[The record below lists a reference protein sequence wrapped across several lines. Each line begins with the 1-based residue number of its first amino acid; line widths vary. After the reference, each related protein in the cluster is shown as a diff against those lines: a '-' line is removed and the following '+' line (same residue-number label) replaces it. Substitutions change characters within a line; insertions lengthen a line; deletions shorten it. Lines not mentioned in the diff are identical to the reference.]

1 MLPHREGLQMAIVN
15 FFDDILSE
23 VTETR
28 KVKNGQKL
36 QSIINKYIEEKDAIS
51 VPYEVYDVESGNTS
65 YITPE
70 TKEFRTLCLLNG
82 NEQTDLEYKVKGND
96 IVSFIVIPEDSTQ
109 QWVNYLGGGLAI
121 AGGVLLSVFTSGVGA
136 TIGAGLIYTGIG
148 MVASQGI
155 QDIIDYS
162 SDSSSYSK
170 KQKNDTMKEA
180 ENTLGLSD
188 GSNQNI
194 LNHKYPILLG
204 KHLLNPYTAGSAFNT
219 TLTGENGA
227 NKGHYLTKLYEIA
240 DSPVKI
246 TDLKLGET
254 MLAYNRTF
262 EDTIRNSVMHGMLRG
277 YNDADTGDIL
287 KKWKNN
293 DVSVEILQAGT
304 LLKDNENR
312 YGTLYPQTV
321 EQKKPDANILNI
333 KDGDIKKVAERSY
346 MGTSIPNGFKTN
358 SVRFSRSCP
367 QKIEVEFS
375 FPNGLYAYRTRK
387 EDGKIF
393 YYNVPVSFAIQWR
406 FIKKNQKSSDADSPA
421 GWNNF
426 DYIDVY
432 DGQDIKPSYYTKNE
446 KLYEYNSLFGK
457 RDYLKTSN
465 EDSMSEFFLK
475 DKFINTEI
483 FNLNGRYTSKDN
495 ATFNKA
501 ATIKCLVGLRK
512 HNGVTVWSTNE
523 VLVKTTSPTSSFSK
537 NQILTSSSK
546 NVLVTQPRLDPNT
559 RIATSSGGKWVDNA
573 LKPNDFNEENGWTVL
588 SVTEIIEADDY
599 DAMIQVIN
607 NNTDDLSKHEISRD
621 DINVSA
627 RSYVAVKEFTP
638 NECAELIGYHNDS
651 DEHLDSVEVRVLR
664 LTPAYFQEYTWKDS
678 DSGDSH
684 TISDEWTAMSYCDL
698 MKWDYLRTFAFDKDK
713 FKESLDDGSISLH
726 EKGEDKQVMR
736 KLPLRPI
743 KDDDLN
749 RFCYVAIKLKQDIAE
764 TAGKSLNQFSCI
776 AQNLAPNYDTQSG
789 NWVPAVISPKTN
801 NYHKYLN
808 SSKDYKIEDISE
820 QEYLDALRQRK
831 TVTLFID
838 GTDVTT
844 NTVKS
849 NITRYYL
856 SEKGLEYSK
865 LNNPGKDYI
874 FNIDGTDYPVDLTNI
889 YTDDTNRT
897 IINGLYIT
905 TGKGDSYDGVFIKK
919 TDNATHSVYIYKK
932 DSSIKPSEYYQ
943 TADGNNFSEQLKK
956 EIFNYSTLSNSSV
969 DADILYTN
977 RPMVYGSKLQQNGFT
992 DAEPDKKYWVFAKKY
1007 TNENILNS
1015 KYPTYA
1021 IVVTP
1026 IKPDGTVLT
1035 KTELDTAAN
1044 RLLRG
1049 QSDTDKI
1056 LLASF
1061 KPVYAIRTGLSQ
1073 SGKVYYYTSSVG
1085 NAANGA
1091 DDYSLSEQADQYI
1104 QIQEKL
1110 QEIYNNQESEYYEKL
1125 SALSAKTPE
1134 NIQTEDI
1141 EKYATNIGLSYD
1153 FSSVDSGTIDFYKKK
1168 ILRILYRTT
1177 FIEALK
1183 QMGLVTLD
1191 ESKSAK
1197 FYLPEYIEKKY
1208 CSQNVASQ
1216 FLYALVGPALG
1227 IDAKTYD
1234 CVNMNSVKELYIFCE
1249 DVTDGTKKKNSNEL
1263 LHMKFSCNGVVS
1275 SEIKFE
1281 TLLKNI
1287 LLTGRSSLKRDEKNR
1302 YEVLLGKPTDYPVGV
1317 LNQQNII
1324 SKSNTRSLA
1333 NEISGY
1339 LAEFTDETDNYTR
1352 NSLYVMNDGEDYRK
1366 PTKEISSI
1374 FINYVTN
1381 REQLYSLLR
1390 YNLCTVLYQKES
1402 YSYTVGSIGYALSVG
1417 DVLLIQDDSLL
1428 VGKESGARITS
1439 LITSNDGNYLY
1450 GITVDSPIEFSGKPG
1465 FGCTIVQPEKY
1476 QASRCIT
1483 LEFCDKNGIL
1493 VDSDKNIKLTPE
1505 IGLTNTLYF
1514 KEPIYLGSGTDSET
1528 GKVIQIV
1535 PKIGNLVAFG
1545 NLKAIT
1551 EKGLVLSISPKDN
1564 GQFDIR
1570 LVPYRPELYN
1580 MGTKMPVFT
1589 ANMTIPSREEEEFV
1603 FSDKTSAYDQEQKV
1617 ADATA
1622 SLTEKIDAI
1631 SKDIDVTPPTSPVL
1645 TEAVSDDNGN
1655 ITLVWNGS
1663 TDNKSGVSEYC
1674 IYHKTVGRF
1683 VRIQTIPHDNN
1694 SQAQYT
1700 FTHNTSEKF
1709 TTHYYYVTAKDKM
1722 NNESEPSETLSIEN
1736 PVKTKPYEP
1745 KALKA
1750 MAMRDYI
1757 RLEWT
1762 CEQSTNA
1769 SLNPRLFKVEIKR
1782 NDTEEWES
1790 VGEYSSR
1797 ETLYYFDR
1805 SKDGYSEADKISKYQ
1820 FRVKS
1825 VSVYELESEYC
1836 TSESVNVDN
1845 YLGWKIGD
1853 IEISSYATEGTLF
1866 IKASVK
1872 GSSYGD
1878 KFLNVKYGDE
1888 IVAENSLAGRM
1899 FYVKLNGYQ
1908 EVSDITSKDIY
1919 VECYSVAD
1927 NVSKTLA
1934 GSNIDTSLY
1943 KTYKITKP
1951 SVTAYADKQGIHIS
1965 WSDNTGDYYLK
1976 PAYKLTIDGKEV
1988 LSAADTLDYS
1998 WLFAENTYPTK
2009 AEVLAHKI
2017 ILSVSTA
2024 ADSVEISDIAIDI
2037 SVFKGW
2043 IPDVPDIKLSVS
2055 GRTVPISWN
2064 IQSDNVYDF
2073 LGCELQVAKGYK
2085 VTAGKYSVITDESE
2099 LEWFAPAL
2107 GLNPYESLN
2116 NYKKGDKDGYL
2127 SVKGSSVAFSVP
2139 LFGQDNDGAMN
2150 TMYVYRARAFTK
2162 GGKSEWSD
2170 AYFIEVK
2177 PVSAYDVVK
2186 AWNINDS
2193 GEKVK
2198 IDGALGANQ
2207 IFVNELSAICANLG
2221 YITDGALQGDQ
2232 YNYWAVNDTV
2242 LKDGSIL
2249 NKGAF
2254 RVGGVNKY
2262 IKVIPKVENGAV
2274 IDYDVEL
2281 HVGDFS
2287 MSATGTLIEG
2297 GYFTVKDSKSNV
2309 LFQLTPEKAMIQV
2322 NEGTYNSNELID
2334 IYASNAT
2341 TSPTELRT
2349 AENYHWFDS
2358 KLYFAEVTENSSS
2371 SYTISVYEV
2380 SGKTTALKRT
2390 LNAVTKDYWF
2400 QDGYIYYNSTTTIL
2414 FKKKNCIKKTK
2425 ISNGSN
2431 TNYTDLGNKPDF
2443 TEIAYFGDYIMYLDD
2458 SDSDNKLLYLYN
2470 LTTNTKSE
2478 SFNASNKTIS
2488 IAAATDDSNYIYVM
2502 LTASFVTIFLRFSK
2516 SNMTWE
2522 VTGSTFIPRGDVSEF
2537 SKNLQIKDGGITVF
2551 CRFGFFPTNTSTANQ
2566 EGIVMLENPMF
2577 EFANNLDNLSAISNI
2592 TIYGNDV
2599 SSSEADKSVYIPIY
2613 SNDNKIYV
2621 QNLED
2626 YCIYSVDKFLSESEV
2641 ECYGA
2646 VWKGSVSYKK
2656 VQSLSEKNGEIG
2668 NTITACCCFS
2678 FKDEQEDNNSFLF
2691 CGLKVFQNTETSGY
2705 NEVCVV
2711 GSYESEQYN
2720 KKTKA
2725 VYETGIGFTGIYFNS
2740 LNNTYR
2746 YVTDTGAYL
2755 EFDENGKLITA
2766 KGETGATGPQGKPG
2780 QSAGFGDIT
2789 ASVDDNTGI
2798 PKVTVTT
2805 KGFDSKKYIDFAF
2818 KNLKGKQ
2825 GEPGVSVVKV
2835 EQIETSTENGGT
2847 NKIRI
2852 TLSNGST
2859 SDFVIKNGNSSTI
2872 DADHFEGTLPV
2883 SKGGTGATTAQG
2895 GFNALADGL
2904 VVDEGI
2910 IYDDETFL
2918 RQNRAG
2924 STWKKYKFSKLWDYI
2939 KGKISSVLGLT
2950 ASSYGGTAS
2959 AAAAKKEYT
2968 LDLSSLSTSNF
2979 YPVIFKEFTHFS
2991 DVAVNSQSFYRSAPY
3006 NQNRIHFLASFY
3018 GWSDTPKS
3026 LNILEYG
3033 CFDTNEI
3040 TIGCIGCG
3048 LHNGDFAIWLRGGR
3062 RYYFYCLDATP
3073 TLMTSDYTNGDQK
3086 FTVGTNYYGGNN
3098 VNVAIVFT
3106 PQSTISI
3113 GAYISS
3119 NMRVNGAVR
3128 GSTVEA
3134 DSRLSIPQSAPS
3146 SPQNGDIWIE

>member
-1 MLPHREGLQMAIVN
+1 MSATINVFNSAFNNDYKTIIVEDNKTISSSIKLDFENCLISVNGNKCDENYILKENDIVTIRQFPSNDGYNVASWIIDPGTSLIQGIFKGDWGGANYVKKALKETFESESDTITTKDVGSTESIPTISGAKNQSGAGKVIPLVIGESMYTPIYAAQAYTDIDPNDGTDGENQYLHALFCLGYNNIDLRKVSLGIYPLSVDRQNGTSKKSLDCSRNEEKNIVHYDIGKYQQKLELRQNGEEVDLFPQKVVQENFNTELIHPEGANALVVQPFSAKYPQKIQIEIQFQNLVKY
-15 FFDDILSE
+15 DDNGDMTENSVEIGCAYSLDGGATYKPFNAFYAKKSDIKITDKGNNDFGNNKGQYK
-23 VTETR
+23 VTEFKGTKNKAMRFVAEKTFTYDEVFNTATITR
-28 KVKNGQKL
+28 LKNNAIEFKIFRVSEDKSESNSKL
-36 QSIINKYIEEKDAIS
+36 QYKVYFSSIRTWCYDYNATDKSAYDNTGTKRLVPQIPIIKKYKDITARLGFKIKAGD
-51 VPYEVYDVESGNTS
+51 ELSGQIDELNVVLCSRARYCT
-65 YITPE
+65 I
-70 TKEFRTLCLLNG
+70 TKENGEKIYTWSAVDDTVPTNNPAALALMVLQHTMRGEYAYKDSQIDMDSFGRFYEWCNSVDNELINSDCHRYIANGVLSKELKTSELVNQILACGHGKLVLNG
-82 NEQTDLEYKVKGND
+82 NKYGVWFDRPQ
-96 IVSFIVIPEDSTQ
+96 STP
-109 QWVNYLGGGLAI
+109 V
-121 AGGVLLSVFTSGVGA
+121 
-136 TIGAGLIYTGIG
+136 
-148 MVASQGI
+148 M
-155 QDIIDYS
+155 
-162 SDSSSYSK
+162 
-170 KQKNDTMKEA
+170 
-180 ENTLGLSD
+180 
-188 GSNQNI
+188 I
-194 LNHKYPILLG
+194 LNSQNVLEASNSKSFSEDIDGYSAKFIDC
-204 KHLLNPYTAGSAFNT
+204 LNDYQ
-219 TLTGENGA
+219 
-227 NKGHYLTKLYEIA
+227 
-240 DSPVKI
+240 
-246 TDLKLGET
+246 
-254 MLAYNRTF
+254 
-262 EDTIRNSVMHGMLRG
+262 EDTIVCVPKDTTKNDSEYRLENIEIPWITDAARVYRHCMYNIACRRLR
-277 YNDADTGDIL
+277 A
-287 KKWKNN
+287 
-293 DVSVEILQAGT
+293 
-304 LLKDNENR
+304 ENW
-312 YGTLYPQTV
+312 
-321 EQKKPDANILNI
+321 
-333 KDGDIKKVAERSY
+333 
-346 MGTSIPNGFKTN
+346 
-358 SVRFSRSCP
+358 
-367 QKIEVEFS
+367 
-375 FPNGLYAYRTRK
+375 TRK
-387 EDGKIF
+387 
-393 YYNVPVSFAIQWR
+393 
-406 FIKKNQKSSDADSPA
+406 
-421 GWNNF
+421 
-426 DYIDVY
+426 
-432 DGQDIKPSYYTKNE
+432 
-446 KLYEYNSLFGK
+446 L
-457 RDYLKTSN
+457 
-465 EDSMSEFFLK
+465 
-475 DKFINTEI
+475 
-483 FNLNGRYTSKDN
+483 
-495 ATFNKA
+495 
-501 ATIKCLVGLRK
+501 
-512 HNGVTVWSTNE
+512 GV
-523 VLVKTTSPTSSFSK
+523 
-537 NQILTSSSK
+537 
-546 NVLVTQPRLDPNT
+546 
-559 RIATSSGGKWVDNA
+559 
-573 LKPNDFNEENGWTVL
+573 
-588 SVTEIIEADDY
+588 
-599 DAMIQVIN
+599 
-607 NNTDDLSKHEISRD
+607 
-621 DINVSA
+621 
-627 RSYVAVKEFTP
+627 
-638 NECAELIGYHNDS
+638 
-651 DEHLDSVEVRVLR
+651 
-664 LTPAYFQEYTWKDS
+664 
-678 DSGDSH
+678 
-684 TISDEWTAMSYCDL
+684 
-698 MKWDYLRTFAFDKDK
+698 
-713 FKESLDDGSISLH
+713 
-726 EKGEDKQVMR
+726 
-736 KLPLRPI
+736 
-743 KDDDLN
+743 
-749 RFCYVAIKLKQDIAE
+749 
-764 TAGKSLNQFSCI
+764 
-776 AQNLAPNYDTQSG
+776 
-789 NWVPAVISPKTN
+789 
-801 NYHKYLN
+801 
-808 SSKDYKIEDISE
+808 
-820 QEYLDALRQRK
+820 
-831 TVTLFID
+831 
-838 GTDVTT
+838 
-844 NTVKS
+844 
-849 NITRYYL
+849 
-856 SEKGLEYSK
+856 
-865 LNNPGKDYI
+865 
-874 FNIDGTDYPVDLTNI
+874 
-889 YTDDTNRT
+889 
-897 IINGLYIT
+897 
-905 TGKGDSYDGVFIKK
+905 
-919 TDNATHSVYIYKK
+919 
-932 DSSIKPSEYYQ
+932 
-943 TADGNNFSEQLKK
+943 DGNL
-956 EIFNYSTLSNSSV
+956 
-969 DADILYTN
+969 
-977 RPMVYGSKLQQNGFT
+977 
-992 DAEPDKKYWVFAKKY
+992 
-1007 TNENILNS
+1007 
-1015 KYPTYA
+1015 
-1021 IVVTP
+1021 
-1026 IKPDGTVLT
+1026 
-1035 KTELDTAAN
+1035 
-1044 RLLRG
+1044 
-1049 QSDTDKI
+1049 
-1056 LLASF
+1056 
-1061 KPVYAIRTGLSQ
+1061 
-1073 SGKVYYYTSSVG
+1073 
-1085 NAANGA
+1085 
-1091 DDYSLSEQADQYI
+1091 
-1104 QIQEKL
+1104 
-1110 QEIYNNQESEYYEKL
+1110 
-1125 SALSAKTPE
+1125 
-1134 NIQTEDI
+1134 I
-1141 EKYATNIGLSYD
+1141 E
-1153 FSSVDSGTIDFYKKK
+1153 
-1168 ILRILYRTT
+1168 
-1177 FIEALK
+1177 
-1183 QMGLVTLD
+1183 
-1191 ESKSAK
+1191 
-1197 FYLPEYIEKKY
+1197 
-1208 CSQNVASQ
+1208 
-1216 FLYALVGPALG
+1216 
-1227 IDAKTYD
+1227 
-1234 CVNMNSVKELYIFCE
+1234 
-1249 DVTDGTKKKNSNEL
+1249 
-1263 LHMKFSCNGVVS
+1263 
-1275 SEIKFE
+1275 
-1281 TLLKNI
+1281 
-1287 LLTGRSSLKRDEKNR
+1287 
-1302 YEVLLGKPTDYPVGV
+1302 
-1317 LNQQNII
+1317 
-1324 SKSNTRSLA
+1324 
-1333 NEISGY
+1333 
-1339 LAEFTDETDNYTR
+1339 
-1352 NSLYVMNDGEDYRK
+1352 
-1366 PTKEISSI
+1366 
-1374 FINYVTN
+1374 
-1381 REQLYSLLR
+1381 
-1390 YNLCTVLYQKES
+1390 
-1402 YSYTVGSIGYALSVG
+1402 
-1417 DVLLIQDDSLL
+1417 
-1428 VGKESGARITS
+1428 
-1439 LITSNDGNYLY
+1439 
-1450 GITVDSPIEFSGKPG
+1450 
-1465 FGCTIVQPEKY
+1465 
-1476 QASRCIT
+1476 
-1483 LEFCDKNGIL
+1483 
-1493 VDSDKNIKLTPE
+1493 
-1505 IGLTNTLYF
+1505 
-1514 KEPIYLGSGTDSET
+1514 
-1528 GKVIQIV
+1528 
-1535 PKIGNLVAFG
+1535 IGNLVVVQDDTIAVGIGEGAEIKSVSVSGSYIKSITVDYPFAVSDITKTYGVKIQHSDRIYGVKVVTYEVAKFSKIGEYSVLTFNGNGISLNEIIVPTIGDIVAFG
-1545 NLKAIT
+1545 IFNRIT
-1551 EKGLVLSISPKDN
+1551 TDALCFGKKDN
-1564 GQFDIR
+1564 GDGTFTLT
-1570 LVPYRPELYN
+1570 LVPYQKGIYDAESGKIPKFISNVTSPKENGSKLSEEL
-1580 MGTKMPVFT
+1580 
-1589 ANMTIPSREEEEFV
+1589 PSPTYKDVKEI
-1603 FSDKTSAYDQEQKV
+1603 AGN
-1617 ADATA
+1617 
-1622 SLTEKIDAI
+1622 LI
-1631 SKDIDVTPPTSPVL
+1631 SNIGLDTTPPTAPVL
-1645 TEAVSDDNGN
+1645 TNVSADNDGN

-1663 TDNKSGVSEYC
+1663 TDNNSGVSEYC

-1934 GSNIDTSLY
+1934 GSSIDTSLY

-1965 WSDNTGDYYLK
+1965 WSDNTSDYYLK

-1988 LSAADTLDYS
+1988 LSAADTLDYN

-2024 ADSVEISDIAIDI
+2024 ADSVEISDIATDI

-2055 GRTVPISWN
+2055 GRTVPVSWN

-2107 GLNPYESLN
+2107 GLNPYDSLE

-2170 AYFIEVK
+2170 AYFVEVK

-2186 AWNINDS
+2186 AWDINDS

-2198 IDGALGANQ
+2198 IDGALGAKQ
-2207 IFVNELSAICANLG
+2207 IFVEELAAISANLG
-2221 YITDGALQGDQ
+2221 YITDGALQGNQ

-2242 LKDGSIL
+2242 LSDGSVL
-2249 NKGAF
+2249 YKGAF
-2254 RVGGVNKY
+2254 RVGGVDKY
-2262 IKVIPKVENGAV
+2262 IKVIPQVKNGV
-2274 IDYDVEL
+2274 VTDYDVEL

-2431 TNYTDLGNKPDF
+2431 TNYTDFGNKPDF

-2522 VTGSTFIPRGDVSEF
+2522 VTGSTFIPRGDASEF

-2872 DADHFEGTLPV
+2872 DADHFEGTLPIN
-2883 SKGGTGATTAQG
+2883 KGGTGGTTGQAAFDNIAAG
-2895 GFNALADGL
+2895 VRTSTSPEDA
-2904 VVDEGI
+2904 
-2910 IYDDETFL
+2910 ETML
-2918 RQNRAG
+2918 LH
-2924 STWKKYKFSKLWDYI
+2924 STSWYKTTVASFWEYI
-2939 KGKISSVLGLT
+2939 KEKISSVLGLT
-2950 ASSYGGTAS
+2950 ASSYGGTAAYTS
-2959 AAAAKKEYT
+2959 ALYKRGQIKNTDTFQTIMNNEGT
-2968 LDLSSLSTSNF
+2968 WNIEDLDRGWTGMLVTF
-2979 YPVIFKEFTHFS
+2979 HQPG
-2991 DVAVNSQSFYRSAPY
+2991 SQSGLMFRIKGGSHDIRNVEVNYSIDS
-3006 NQNRIHFLASFY
+3006 NRFAGSWQPL
-3018 GWSDTPKS
+3018 
-3026 LNILEYG
+3026 
-3033 CFDTNEI
+3033 
-3040 TIGCIGCG
+3040 IGRI
-3048 LHNGDFAIWLRGGR
+3048 
-3062 RYYFYCLDATP
+3062 P
-3073 TLMTSDYTNGDQK
+3073 T
-3086 FTVGTNYYGGNN
+3086 
-3098 VNVAIVFT
+3098 
-3106 PQSTISI
+3106 
-3113 GAYISS
+3113 
-3119 NMRVNGAVR
+3119 
-3128 GSTVEA
+3128 
-3134 DSRLSIPQSAPS
+3134 SAPS
-3146 SPQNGDIWIE
+3146 SPTNGDIWIE

>member
-1 MLPHREGLQMAIVN
+1 MSATINVFNSAFNNDYKTIIVEDNKTISSSIKLDFKNCLISVNGNKCDENYILKENDIVTIRQFPSNDTAVTVVNWVLDPLGSLIVGATTGHWEGTALGLKNVAIEAIADLFKQDNKTTGTTEKIPTISGAKNQSGAGKVIPLVIGESMYTPIYAAQAYTDIDPNDGTDGENQYLHALFCLGYNNIDLRKVSLGIYPLSVDRQNGTSSESLDCSNSEEKNTVHYNLGLYQQKLELRQHGEEVN
-15 FFDDILSE
+15 LFPQKVVQENFNTELIHPEGANALVVQPFSAKYPQKIQIEIQFQNLVKYDDNGDMTENSVEIGCAYSLDGGATYKPFNAFYAKKSDIKITDKGNNDFGNNKGQYK
-23 VTETR
+23 VTEFKGTKNKAMRFVAEKTFTYDEVFNTATITR
-28 KVKNGQKL
+28 LKNNAIEFKIFRVSEDKSESNSKL
-36 QSIINKYIEEKDAIS
+36 QYKVYFSSIRTWCYDYNATDNSAYDNTGTKSLVPQIPIIKKYKDITARLGFKIKAGD
-51 VPYEVYDVESGNTS
+51 ELSGQIDELNVVLCSRARYCT
-65 YITPE
+65 I
-70 TKEFRTLCLLNG
+70 TKENGEKIYTWSAVDDTVPTNNPAALALMVLQHTMRGEYAYKDSQIDMDSFGRFYEWCNSVDTELINSDCHRYIANGVLSKELKTSELVNQILACGHGKLVLNG
-82 NEQTDLEYKVKGND
+82 NKYGVWFDRPQ
-96 IVSFIVIPEDSTQ
+96 STP
-109 QWVNYLGGGLAI
+109 V
-121 AGGVLLSVFTSGVGA
+121 
-136 TIGAGLIYTGIG
+136 
-148 MVASQGI
+148 M
-155 QDIIDYS
+155 
-162 SDSSSYSK
+162 
-170 KQKNDTMKEA
+170 
-180 ENTLGLSD
+180 
-188 GSNQNI
+188 I
-194 LNHKYPILLG
+194 LNSQNVLEASNSKSFSEDIDGYSAKFIDC
-204 KHLLNPYTAGSAFNT
+204 LNDYQ
-219 TLTGENGA
+219 
-227 NKGHYLTKLYEIA
+227 
-240 DSPVKI
+240 
-246 TDLKLGET
+246 
-254 MLAYNRTF
+254 
-262 EDTIRNSVMHGMLRG
+262 EDTIVCVPKNTTKNDSEYRLENIEIPWITDAARVYRHCMYNIACRRLR
-277 YNDADTGDIL
+277 
-287 KKWKNN
+287 
-293 DVSVEILQAGT
+293 
-304 LLKDNENR
+304 
-312 YGTLYPQTV
+312 
-321 EQKKPDANILNI
+321 
-333 KDGDIKKVAERSY
+333 AE
-346 MGTSIPNGFKTN
+346 TW
-358 SVRFSRSCP
+358 
-367 QKIEVEFS
+367 
-375 FPNGLYAYRTRK
+375 TRK
-387 EDGKIF
+387 
-393 YYNVPVSFAIQWR
+393 
-406 FIKKNQKSSDADSPA
+406 
-421 GWNNF
+421 
-426 DYIDVY
+426 
-432 DGQDIKPSYYTKNE
+432 
-446 KLYEYNSLFGK
+446 L
-457 RDYLKTSN
+457 
-465 EDSMSEFFLK
+465 
-475 DKFINTEI
+475 
-483 FNLNGRYTSKDN
+483 
-495 ATFNKA
+495 
-501 ATIKCLVGLRK
+501 
-512 HNGVTVWSTNE
+512 GV
-523 VLVKTTSPTSSFSK
+523 
-537 NQILTSSSK
+537 
-546 NVLVTQPRLDPNT
+546 
-559 RIATSSGGKWVDNA
+559 
-573 LKPNDFNEENGWTVL
+573 
-588 SVTEIIEADDY
+588 
-599 DAMIQVIN
+599 
-607 NNTDDLSKHEISRD
+607 
-621 DINVSA
+621 
-627 RSYVAVKEFTP
+627 
-638 NECAELIGYHNDS
+638 
-651 DEHLDSVEVRVLR
+651 
-664 LTPAYFQEYTWKDS
+664 
-678 DSGDSH
+678 
-684 TISDEWTAMSYCDL
+684 
-698 MKWDYLRTFAFDKDK
+698 
-713 FKESLDDGSISLH
+713 
-726 EKGEDKQVMR
+726 
-736 KLPLRPI
+736 
-743 KDDDLN
+743 
-749 RFCYVAIKLKQDIAE
+749 
-764 TAGKSLNQFSCI
+764 
-776 AQNLAPNYDTQSG
+776 
-789 NWVPAVISPKTN
+789 
-801 NYHKYLN
+801 
-808 SSKDYKIEDISE
+808 
-820 QEYLDALRQRK
+820 
-831 TVTLFID
+831 
-838 GTDVTT
+838 
-844 NTVKS
+844 
-849 NITRYYL
+849 
-856 SEKGLEYSK
+856 
-865 LNNPGKDYI
+865 
-874 FNIDGTDYPVDLTNI
+874 
-889 YTDDTNRT
+889 
-897 IINGLYIT
+897 
-905 TGKGDSYDGVFIKK
+905 
-919 TDNATHSVYIYKK
+919 
-932 DSSIKPSEYYQ
+932 
-943 TADGNNFSEQLKK
+943 DGNL
-956 EIFNYSTLSNSSV
+956 
-969 DADILYTN
+969 
-977 RPMVYGSKLQQNGFT
+977 
-992 DAEPDKKYWVFAKKY
+992 
-1007 TNENILNS
+1007 
-1015 KYPTYA
+1015 
-1021 IVVTP
+1021 
-1026 IKPDGTVLT
+1026 
-1035 KTELDTAAN
+1035 
-1044 RLLRG
+1044 
-1049 QSDTDKI
+1049 
-1056 LLASF
+1056 
-1061 KPVYAIRTGLSQ
+1061 
-1073 SGKVYYYTSSVG
+1073 
-1085 NAANGA
+1085 
-1091 DDYSLSEQADQYI
+1091 
-1104 QIQEKL
+1104 
-1110 QEIYNNQESEYYEKL
+1110 
-1125 SALSAKTPE
+1125 
-1134 NIQTEDI
+1134 I
-1141 EKYATNIGLSYD
+1141 E
-1153 FSSVDSGTIDFYKKK
+1153 
-1168 ILRILYRTT
+1168 
-1177 FIEALK
+1177 
-1183 QMGLVTLD
+1183 
-1191 ESKSAK
+1191 
-1197 FYLPEYIEKKY
+1197 
-1208 CSQNVASQ
+1208 
-1216 FLYALVGPALG
+1216 
-1227 IDAKTYD
+1227 
-1234 CVNMNSVKELYIFCE
+1234 
-1249 DVTDGTKKKNSNEL
+1249 
-1263 LHMKFSCNGVVS
+1263 
-1275 SEIKFE
+1275 
-1281 TLLKNI
+1281 
-1287 LLTGRSSLKRDEKNR
+1287 
-1302 YEVLLGKPTDYPVGV
+1302 
-1317 LNQQNII
+1317 
-1324 SKSNTRSLA
+1324 
-1333 NEISGY
+1333 
-1339 LAEFTDETDNYTR
+1339 
-1352 NSLYVMNDGEDYRK
+1352 
-1366 PTKEISSI
+1366 
-1374 FINYVTN
+1374 
-1381 REQLYSLLR
+1381 
-1390 YNLCTVLYQKES
+1390 
-1402 YSYTVGSIGYALSVG
+1402 
-1417 DVLLIQDDSLL
+1417 
-1428 VGKESGARITS
+1428 
-1439 LITSNDGNYLY
+1439 
-1450 GITVDSPIEFSGKPG
+1450 
-1465 FGCTIVQPEKY
+1465 
-1476 QASRCIT
+1476 
-1483 LEFCDKNGIL
+1483 
-1493 VDSDKNIKLTPE
+1493 
-1505 IGLTNTLYF
+1505 
-1514 KEPIYLGSGTDSET
+1514 
-1528 GKVIQIV
+1528 
-1535 PKIGNLVAFG
+1535 IGNLVVVQDDTIAVGIGEGAEIKSVSVSGSYIKSITVDYPFAVSDITKTYGVKIQHSDRIYGVKVVTYEVAKFSKIGEYSVLTFNGNGISLNEIIVPTIGDIVAFG
-1545 NLKAIT
+1545 IFNRIT
-1551 EKGLVLSISPKDN
+1551 TDALCFGKKDN
-1564 GQFDIR
+1564 GDGTFTLT
-1570 LVPYRPELYN
+1570 LVPYQKGIYDAES
-1580 MGTKMPVFT
+1580 G
-1589 ANMTIPSREEEEFV
+1589 TIPKFISNVTSPKENGSKLSEELPSPTYKDVKEI
-1603 FSDKTSAYDQEQKV
+1603 AGN
-1617 ADATA
+1617 
-1622 SLTEKIDAI
+1622 LI
-1631 SKDIDVTPPTSPVL
+1631 SNIGLDTTPPTAPVL
-1645 TEAVSDDNGN
+1645 TNVSADNDGN

-1663 TDNKSGVSEYC
+1663 TDNNSGVSEYC

-2055 GRTVPISWN
+2055 GRTVPVSWN

-2107 GLNPYESLN
+2107 GLNPYDSLE

-2170 AYFIEVK
+2170 AYFVEVK

-2186 AWNINDS
+2186 AWDINDS

-2207 IFVNELSAICANLG
+2207 IFVNELSAVCANLG

-2242 LKDGSIL
+2242 LKDGSTL
-2249 NKGAF
+2249 HKGAF

-2400 QDGYIYYNSTTTIL
+2400 KDGYIYYNSTTTIL

-2766 KGETGATGPQGKPG
+2766 KGETGATGPQGKQG

-2798 PKVTVTT
+2798 PEVTVTT

-2835 EQIETSTENGGT
+2835 EQIETSTEDGGT

-2852 TLSNGST
+2852 TLSNGSA

-2872 DADHFEGTLPV
+2872 DTNSA
-2883 SKGGTGATTAQG
+2883 
-2895 GFNALADGL
+2895 
-2904 VVDEGI
+2904 
-2910 IYDDETFL
+2910 Y
-2918 RQNRAG
+2918 
-2924 STWKKYKFSKLWDYI
+2924 TWKKRQTFS
-2939 KGKISSVLGLT
+2939 GGLT
-2950 ASSYGGTAS
+2950 IPT
-2959 AAAAKKEYT
+2959 
-2968 LDLSSLSTSNF
+2968 
-2979 YPVIFKEFTHFS
+2979 
-2991 DVAVNSQSFYRSAPY
+2991 SAPA
-3006 NQNRIHFLASFY
+3006 N
-3018 GWSDTPKS
+3018 
-3026 LNILEYG
+3026 
-3033 CFDTNEI
+3033 
-3040 TIGCIGCG
+3040 
-3048 LHNGDFAIWLRGGR
+3048 
-3062 RYYFYCLDATP
+3062 
-3073 TLMTSDYTNGDQK
+3073 
-3086 FTVGTNYYGGNN
+3086 
-3098 VNVAIVFT
+3098 
-3106 PQSTISI
+3106 
-3113 GAYISS
+3113 
-3119 NMRVNGAVR
+3119 
-3128 GSTVEA
+3128 
-3134 DSRLSIPQSAPS
+3134 
-3146 SPQNGDIWIE
+3146 PQNGDIWIS

>member
-1 MLPHREGLQMAIVN
+1 MSATINVFNSAFNNDYKTIIVEDNKTISSSIKLDFENCLISVNGNKCDENYILKENDIVTIRQFPSNDGYNVASWIIDPGTSLIQGIFKGDWGGANYVKKALKETFESESDTITTKDVGSTESIPTISGAKNQSGAGKVIPLVIGESMYTPIYAAQAYTDIDPNDGTDGENQYLHALFCLGYNNIDLRKVSLGIYPLSVDRQNGTSSESLDCSNSEEKNTVHYNLGLYQQKLELRQHGEEVNLFPQKVVQENFNTELIHPEGANALVVQPFSAKYPQKIQIEIQFQNLVKY
-15 FFDDILSE
+15 DDNGDMTENSVEIGCAYSLDGGATYKPFNAFYAKKSDIKITDKGNNDFGNNKGQYK
-23 VTETR
+23 VTEFKGTKNKAMRFVAEKTFTYDEVFNTATITR
-28 KVKNGQKL
+28 LKNNAIEFKIFRVSEDKSESNSKL
-36 QSIINKYIEEKDAIS
+36 QYKVYFSSIRTWCYDYNATDKSAYDNTGTKTLVPQIPIIKKYKDITARLGFKIKAGD
-51 VPYEVYDVESGNTS
+51 ELSGQIDELNVVLCSRARYCT
-65 YITPE
+65 I
-70 TKEFRTLCLLNG
+70 TKENGEKIYTWSAVDDTVPTNNPAALALMVLQHTMRGEYAYKDSQIDMDSFGRFYEWCNSVDTELINSDCHRYIANGVLSKELKTSELVNQILACGHGKLVLNG
-82 NEQTDLEYKVKGND
+82 NKY
-96 IVSFIVIPEDSTQ
+96 
-109 QWVNYLGGGLAI
+109 
-121 AGGVLLSVFTSGVGA
+121 GVLFDRPQSTPV
-136 TIGAGLIYTGIG
+136 
-148 MVASQGI
+148 M
-155 QDIIDYS
+155 
-162 SDSSSYSK
+162 
-170 KQKNDTMKEA
+170 
-180 ENTLGLSD
+180 
-188 GSNQNI
+188 I
-194 LNHKYPILLG
+194 LNSQNVLEASNSKSFSEDIDGYSAKFIDC
-204 KHLLNPYTAGSAFNT
+204 LNDYQ
-219 TLTGENGA
+219 
-227 NKGHYLTKLYEIA
+227 
-240 DSPVKI
+240 
-246 TDLKLGET
+246 
-254 MLAYNRTF
+254 
-262 EDTIRNSVMHGMLRG
+262 EDTIVCVPKYTTKNYSEYRLENIEIPWITDAARVYRHCMYNIACRRLR
-277 YNDADTGDIL
+277 
-287 KKWKNN
+287 
-293 DVSVEILQAGT
+293 
-304 LLKDNENR
+304 
-312 YGTLYPQTV
+312 
-321 EQKKPDANILNI
+321 
-333 KDGDIKKVAERSY
+333 AE
-346 MGTSIPNGFKTN
+346 TW
-358 SVRFSRSCP
+358 
-367 QKIEVEFS
+367 
-375 FPNGLYAYRTRK
+375 TRK
-387 EDGKIF
+387 
-393 YYNVPVSFAIQWR
+393 
-406 FIKKNQKSSDADSPA
+406 
-421 GWNNF
+421 
-426 DYIDVY
+426 
-432 DGQDIKPSYYTKNE
+432 
-446 KLYEYNSLFGK
+446 L
-457 RDYLKTSN
+457 
-465 EDSMSEFFLK
+465 
-475 DKFINTEI
+475 
-483 FNLNGRYTSKDN
+483 
-495 ATFNKA
+495 
-501 ATIKCLVGLRK
+501 
-512 HNGVTVWSTNE
+512 GV
-523 VLVKTTSPTSSFSK
+523 
-537 NQILTSSSK
+537 
-546 NVLVTQPRLDPNT
+546 
-559 RIATSSGGKWVDNA
+559 
-573 LKPNDFNEENGWTVL
+573 
-588 SVTEIIEADDY
+588 
-599 DAMIQVIN
+599 
-607 NNTDDLSKHEISRD
+607 
-621 DINVSA
+621 
-627 RSYVAVKEFTP
+627 
-638 NECAELIGYHNDS
+638 
-651 DEHLDSVEVRVLR
+651 
-664 LTPAYFQEYTWKDS
+664 
-678 DSGDSH
+678 
-684 TISDEWTAMSYCDL
+684 
-698 MKWDYLRTFAFDKDK
+698 
-713 FKESLDDGSISLH
+713 
-726 EKGEDKQVMR
+726 
-736 KLPLRPI
+736 
-743 KDDDLN
+743 
-749 RFCYVAIKLKQDIAE
+749 
-764 TAGKSLNQFSCI
+764 
-776 AQNLAPNYDTQSG
+776 
-789 NWVPAVISPKTN
+789 
-801 NYHKYLN
+801 
-808 SSKDYKIEDISE
+808 
-820 QEYLDALRQRK
+820 
-831 TVTLFID
+831 
-838 GTDVTT
+838 
-844 NTVKS
+844 
-849 NITRYYL
+849 
-856 SEKGLEYSK
+856 
-865 LNNPGKDYI
+865 
-874 FNIDGTDYPVDLTNI
+874 
-889 YTDDTNRT
+889 
-897 IINGLYIT
+897 
-905 TGKGDSYDGVFIKK
+905 
-919 TDNATHSVYIYKK
+919 
-932 DSSIKPSEYYQ
+932 
-943 TADGNNFSEQLKK
+943 DGNL
-956 EIFNYSTLSNSSV
+956 
-969 DADILYTN
+969 
-977 RPMVYGSKLQQNGFT
+977 
-992 DAEPDKKYWVFAKKY
+992 
-1007 TNENILNS
+1007 
-1015 KYPTYA
+1015 
-1021 IVVTP
+1021 
-1026 IKPDGTVLT
+1026 
-1035 KTELDTAAN
+1035 
-1044 RLLRG
+1044 
-1049 QSDTDKI
+1049 
-1056 LLASF
+1056 
-1061 KPVYAIRTGLSQ
+1061 
-1073 SGKVYYYTSSVG
+1073 
-1085 NAANGA
+1085 
-1091 DDYSLSEQADQYI
+1091 
-1104 QIQEKL
+1104 
-1110 QEIYNNQESEYYEKL
+1110 
-1125 SALSAKTPE
+1125 
-1134 NIQTEDI
+1134 I
-1141 EKYATNIGLSYD
+1141 E
-1153 FSSVDSGTIDFYKKK
+1153 
-1168 ILRILYRTT
+1168 
-1177 FIEALK
+1177 
-1183 QMGLVTLD
+1183 
-1191 ESKSAK
+1191 
-1197 FYLPEYIEKKY
+1197 
-1208 CSQNVASQ
+1208 
-1216 FLYALVGPALG
+1216 
-1227 IDAKTYD
+1227 
-1234 CVNMNSVKELYIFCE
+1234 
-1249 DVTDGTKKKNSNEL
+1249 
-1263 LHMKFSCNGVVS
+1263 
-1275 SEIKFE
+1275 
-1281 TLLKNI
+1281 
-1287 LLTGRSSLKRDEKNR
+1287 
-1302 YEVLLGKPTDYPVGV
+1302 
-1317 LNQQNII
+1317 
-1324 SKSNTRSLA
+1324 
-1333 NEISGY
+1333 
-1339 LAEFTDETDNYTR
+1339 
-1352 NSLYVMNDGEDYRK
+1352 
-1366 PTKEISSI
+1366 
-1374 FINYVTN
+1374 
-1381 REQLYSLLR
+1381 
-1390 YNLCTVLYQKES
+1390 
-1402 YSYTVGSIGYALSVG
+1402 
-1417 DVLLIQDDSLL
+1417 
-1428 VGKESGARITS
+1428 
-1439 LITSNDGNYLY
+1439 
-1450 GITVDSPIEFSGKPG
+1450 
-1465 FGCTIVQPEKY
+1465 
-1476 QASRCIT
+1476 
-1483 LEFCDKNGIL
+1483 
-1493 VDSDKNIKLTPE
+1493 
-1505 IGLTNTLYF
+1505 
-1514 KEPIYLGSGTDSET
+1514 
-1528 GKVIQIV
+1528 
-1535 PKIGNLVAFG
+1535 IGNLVVVQDDSIAVGIGEGAEIKSVSVSGSYIKSITVDYPFAVSDITKTYGVKIQHSDRIHGVKVVTYEVAKFSKIGEYSVLTFNGNGISLNEIIVPTIGDIVAFG
-1545 NLKAIT
+1545 IFNRITTDALCFGKKA
-1551 EKGLVLSISPKDN
+1551 N
-1564 GQFDIR
+1564 GDGTFTLT
-1570 LVPYRPELYN
+1570 LVPYQKGIYDAES
-1580 MGTKMPVFT
+1580 G
-1589 ANMTIPSREEEEFV
+1589 TIPKFISNVTSPKENGSKLSEELPSPTYKDVKEI
-1603 FSDKTSAYDQEQKV
+1603 AGN
-1617 ADATA
+1617 
-1622 SLTEKIDAI
+1622 LI
-1631 SKDIDVTPPTSPVL
+1631 SNIGLDTTPPTAPVL
-1645 TEAVSDDNGN
+1645 TNVSADNDGN

-1745 KALKA
+1745 KALKS

-1782 NDTEEWES
+1782 NDTDEWES

-2055 GRTVPISWN
+2055 GRTVPVSWN

-2107 GLNPYESLN
+2107 GLNPYESLE

-2400 QDGYIYYNSTTTIL
+2400 KDGYIYYNSTTTIL

-2443 TEIAYFGDYIMYLDD
+2443 TEIAYFGDYILYLDD
-2458 SDSDNKLLYLYN
+2458 SDLDNKLLYLYN

-2478 SFNASNKTIS
+2478 SFNAANKTVS

-2522 VTGSTFIPRGDVSEF
+2522 AAESTFVPRGDVSEF

-2551 CRFGFFPTNTSTANQ
+2551 CRFGFFLTNNSTANQ

-2646 VWKGSVSYKK
+2646 VWKGSVSYRK

-2678 FKDEQEDNNSFLF
+2678 FKDEQDDNNSFLF

-2766 KGETGATGPQGKPG
+2766 KGETGAPGPQGKPG

-2798 PKVTVTT
+2798 PEVTVTT

-2872 DADHFEGTLPV
+2872 DADHFEGTLPIN
-2883 SKGGTGATTAQG
+2883 KGGTGGTTGQAAFDNIAAG
-2895 GFNALADGL
+2895 VRTSTSPKDA
-2904 VVDEGI
+2904 
-2910 IYDDETFL
+2910 ETML
-2918 RQNRAG
+2918 LH
-2924 STWKKYKFSKLWDYI
+2924 STSWYKTTVASFWEYI
-2939 KGKISSVLGLT
+2939 KEKISSVLGLT
-2950 ASSYGGTAS
+2950 AHIYNGKVVKYAGSSQWVYGRDQAIVRNTSPGGADGWTTIFSQKTADGS
-2959 AAAAKKEYT
+2959 VEFGNLAGQNYPRLVYT
-2968 LDLSSLSTSNF
+2968 RD
-2979 YPVIFKEFTHFS
+2979 S
-2991 DVAVNSQSFYRSAPY
+2991 DYNSGN
-3006 NQNRIHFLASFY
+3006 NQVYHIIGIDPTVPRTYVLGA
-3018 GWSDTPKS
+3018 
-3026 LNILEYG
+3026 LNI
-3033 CFDTNEI
+3033 
-3040 TIGCIGCG
+3040 
-3048 LHNGDFAIWLRGGR
+3048 
-3062 RYYFYCLDATP
+3062 P
-3073 TLMTSDYTNGDQK
+3073 T
-3086 FTVGTNYYGGNN
+3086 
-3098 VNVAIVFT
+3098 
-3106 PQSTISI
+3106 
-3113 GAYISS
+3113 
-3119 NMRVNGAVR
+3119 
-3128 GSTVEA
+3128 
-3134 DSRLSIPQSAPS
+3134 SAPS
-3146 SPQNGDIWIE
+3146 SPTNGDIWIE

>member
-1 MLPHREGLQMAIVN
+1 MSATINVFNSAFNNDYKTIIVEDNKTISSSIKLDFENCLISVNGNKCDENYILKENDIVTIRQFPSNDGYDVASWIFAPVTSVIQGFSTGDWSGSNIVKKSLKSIFESESDTITTKDVGSTESIPTISGAKNQSGAGKVIPLVIGESMYTPIYAAQAYTDIDPNDGTDGENQYLHALFCLGYNNIDLRKVSLGIYPLSVDRQNGTSSESLDCSNSEEKNTVHYKLSLYQQELELRQHGEEVNLFPQKVVQENFNTELIHPEGANALVVQPFSAKYPQKIQIEIQFQNLVKY
-15 FFDDILSE
+15 DDNGDMTENSVEIGCAYSLDGGATYKPFNAFYAKKSDIKITDKGNNDFGNNKGQYK
-23 VTETR
+23 VTEFKGIKNKAMRFVAEKTFTYDEVFNTATITR
-28 KVKNGQKL
+28 LKNNAIEFKIFRVSEDKSESNSKL
-36 QSIINKYIEEKDAIS
+36 QYKVYFSSIRTWCYDYNATDNSAYDNTGTKSLVPQIPIIKKYKDITARLGFKIKAGD
-51 VPYEVYDVESGNTS
+51 ELSGQIDELNVVLCSRARYCT
-65 YITPE
+65 I
-70 TKEFRTLCLLNG
+70 TKENGEKIYTWSAVDDTVPTNNPAALALMVLQHTMRGEYAYKDSQIDMDSFGRFYEWCNSVDNELINSDCHRYIANGVLSKELKTSELVNQILACGHGKLVLNG
-82 NEQTDLEYKVKGND
+82 NKYGVWFDRPQ
-96 IVSFIVIPEDSTQ
+96 STP
-109 QWVNYLGGGLAI
+109 V
-121 AGGVLLSVFTSGVGA
+121 
-136 TIGAGLIYTGIG
+136 
-148 MVASQGI
+148 M
-155 QDIIDYS
+155 
-162 SDSSSYSK
+162 
-170 KQKNDTMKEA
+170 
-180 ENTLGLSD
+180 
-188 GSNQNI
+188 I
-194 LNHKYPILLG
+194 LNSQNVLEASNSKSFSEDIDGYSAKFIDC
-204 KHLLNPYTAGSAFNT
+204 LNDYQ
-219 TLTGENGA
+219 
-227 NKGHYLTKLYEIA
+227 
-240 DSPVKI
+240 
-246 TDLKLGET
+246 
-254 MLAYNRTF
+254 
-262 EDTIRNSVMHGMLRG
+262 EDTIVCVPKNTTKNDSEYRLENIEIPWITDAARVYRHCMYNIACRRLR
-277 YNDADTGDIL
+277 
-287 KKWKNN
+287 
-293 DVSVEILQAGT
+293 
-304 LLKDNENR
+304 
-312 YGTLYPQTV
+312 
-321 EQKKPDANILNI
+321 
-333 KDGDIKKVAERSY
+333 AE
-346 MGTSIPNGFKTN
+346 TW
-358 SVRFSRSCP
+358 
-367 QKIEVEFS
+367 
-375 FPNGLYAYRTRK
+375 TRK
-387 EDGKIF
+387 
-393 YYNVPVSFAIQWR
+393 
-406 FIKKNQKSSDADSPA
+406 
-421 GWNNF
+421 
-426 DYIDVY
+426 
-432 DGQDIKPSYYTKNE
+432 
-446 KLYEYNSLFGK
+446 L
-457 RDYLKTSN
+457 
-465 EDSMSEFFLK
+465 
-475 DKFINTEI
+475 
-483 FNLNGRYTSKDN
+483 
-495 ATFNKA
+495 
-501 ATIKCLVGLRK
+501 
-512 HNGVTVWSTNE
+512 GV
-523 VLVKTTSPTSSFSK
+523 
-537 NQILTSSSK
+537 
-546 NVLVTQPRLDPNT
+546 
-559 RIATSSGGKWVDNA
+559 
-573 LKPNDFNEENGWTVL
+573 
-588 SVTEIIEADDY
+588 
-599 DAMIQVIN
+599 
-607 NNTDDLSKHEISRD
+607 
-621 DINVSA
+621 
-627 RSYVAVKEFTP
+627 
-638 NECAELIGYHNDS
+638 
-651 DEHLDSVEVRVLR
+651 
-664 LTPAYFQEYTWKDS
+664 
-678 DSGDSH
+678 
-684 TISDEWTAMSYCDL
+684 
-698 MKWDYLRTFAFDKDK
+698 
-713 FKESLDDGSISLH
+713 
-726 EKGEDKQVMR
+726 
-736 KLPLRPI
+736 
-743 KDDDLN
+743 
-749 RFCYVAIKLKQDIAE
+749 
-764 TAGKSLNQFSCI
+764 
-776 AQNLAPNYDTQSG
+776 
-789 NWVPAVISPKTN
+789 
-801 NYHKYLN
+801 
-808 SSKDYKIEDISE
+808 
-820 QEYLDALRQRK
+820 
-831 TVTLFID
+831 
-838 GTDVTT
+838 
-844 NTVKS
+844 
-849 NITRYYL
+849 
-856 SEKGLEYSK
+856 
-865 LNNPGKDYI
+865 
-874 FNIDGTDYPVDLTNI
+874 
-889 YTDDTNRT
+889 
-897 IINGLYIT
+897 
-905 TGKGDSYDGVFIKK
+905 
-919 TDNATHSVYIYKK
+919 
-932 DSSIKPSEYYQ
+932 
-943 TADGNNFSEQLKK
+943 DGNL
-956 EIFNYSTLSNSSV
+956 
-969 DADILYTN
+969 
-977 RPMVYGSKLQQNGFT
+977 
-992 DAEPDKKYWVFAKKY
+992 
-1007 TNENILNS
+1007 
-1015 KYPTYA
+1015 
-1021 IVVTP
+1021 
-1026 IKPDGTVLT
+1026 
-1035 KTELDTAAN
+1035 
-1044 RLLRG
+1044 
-1049 QSDTDKI
+1049 
-1056 LLASF
+1056 
-1061 KPVYAIRTGLSQ
+1061 
-1073 SGKVYYYTSSVG
+1073 
-1085 NAANGA
+1085 
-1091 DDYSLSEQADQYI
+1091 
-1104 QIQEKL
+1104 
-1110 QEIYNNQESEYYEKL
+1110 
-1125 SALSAKTPE
+1125 
-1134 NIQTEDI
+1134 I
-1141 EKYATNIGLSYD
+1141 E
-1153 FSSVDSGTIDFYKKK
+1153 
-1168 ILRILYRTT
+1168 
-1177 FIEALK
+1177 
-1183 QMGLVTLD
+1183 
-1191 ESKSAK
+1191 
-1197 FYLPEYIEKKY
+1197 
-1208 CSQNVASQ
+1208 
-1216 FLYALVGPALG
+1216 
-1227 IDAKTYD
+1227 
-1234 CVNMNSVKELYIFCE
+1234 
-1249 DVTDGTKKKNSNEL
+1249 
-1263 LHMKFSCNGVVS
+1263 
-1275 SEIKFE
+1275 
-1281 TLLKNI
+1281 
-1287 LLTGRSSLKRDEKNR
+1287 
-1302 YEVLLGKPTDYPVGV
+1302 
-1317 LNQQNII
+1317 
-1324 SKSNTRSLA
+1324 
-1333 NEISGY
+1333 
-1339 LAEFTDETDNYTR
+1339 
-1352 NSLYVMNDGEDYRK
+1352 
-1366 PTKEISSI
+1366 
-1374 FINYVTN
+1374 
-1381 REQLYSLLR
+1381 
-1390 YNLCTVLYQKES
+1390 
-1402 YSYTVGSIGYALSVG
+1402 
-1417 DVLLIQDDSLL
+1417 
-1428 VGKESGARITS
+1428 
-1439 LITSNDGNYLY
+1439 
-1450 GITVDSPIEFSGKPG
+1450 
-1465 FGCTIVQPEKY
+1465 
-1476 QASRCIT
+1476 
-1483 LEFCDKNGIL
+1483 
-1493 VDSDKNIKLTPE
+1493 
-1505 IGLTNTLYF
+1505 
-1514 KEPIYLGSGTDSET
+1514 
-1528 GKVIQIV
+1528 
-1535 PKIGNLVAFG
+1535 IGNLVVVQDDTIAVGIGEGAEIKSVSVSGSYIKSITVDYPFAVSDITKTYGVKIQHSDRIYGVKVVTYEVAKFSKIGEYSVLTFNGNGISLNEIIVPTIGDIVAFG
-1545 NLKAIT
+1545 IFNRIT
-1551 EKGLVLSISPKDN
+1551 TDALCFGKKDN
-1564 GQFDIR
+1564 GDGTFTLT
-1570 LVPYRPELYN
+1570 LVPYQKGIYDAES
-1580 MGTKMPVFT
+1580 G
-1589 ANMTIPSREEEEFV
+1589 TIPKFISNVTSPKENGSKLSEELPSPTYKDVKEI
-1603 FSDKTSAYDQEQKV
+1603 AGN
-1617 ADATA
+1617 
-1622 SLTEKIDAI
+1622 LI
-1631 SKDIDVTPPTSPVL
+1631 SNIGLDTTPPTAPVL
-1645 TEAVSDDNGN
+1645 TNVSADNDGN

-1722 NNESEPSETLSIEN
+1722 NNESEPSDTLPVEN

-1750 MAMRDYI
+1750 IALRDYI

-1769 SLNPRLFKVEIKR
+1769 GLNPRLFKVEIKR
-1782 NDTEEWES
+1782 NDTDGWES

-1825 VSVYELESEYC
+1825 VSIYELESEYC

-1908 EVSDITSKDIY
+1908 EVSDITSKDIS

-1965 WSDNTGDYYLK
+1965 WSDNTSDYYLK

-1988 LSAADTLDYS
+1988 LSAADTLDYN

-2024 ADSVEISDIAIDI
+2024 ADSVEISDIATDI

-2055 GRTVPISWN
+2055 GRTVPVSWN

-2107 GLNPYESLN
+2107 GLNPYDSLE

-2170 AYFIEVK
+2170 AYFVEVK

-2186 AWNINDS
+2186 AWDINDS

-2358 KLYFAEVTENSSS
+2358 KLYFAEVAENSSS

-2400 QDGYIYYNSTTTIL
+2400 KDGYIYYNSTKTIL
-2414 FKKKNCIKKTK
+2414 FQKKNCIKKTK

-2443 TEIAYFGDYIMYLDD
+2443 TEIAYFGDYILYLDD

-2488 IAAATDDSNYIYVM
+2488 IAASTDDSNYIYVM
-2502 LTASFVTIFLRFSK
+2502 LVGSFVTIFLRFSK

-2522 VTGSTFIPRGDVSEF
+2522 VTGSTFIPRGDASEF
-2537 SKNLQIKDGGITVF
+2537 SKNLQIKDGCITVF
-2551 CRFGFFPTNTSTANQ
+2551 SRFGFFPTNTSTANQ

-2592 TIYGNDV
+2592 TIYGNDI

-2668 NTITACCCFS
+2668 NIITACCCFS

-2691 CGLKVFQNTETSGY
+2691 CGLKFFQNTETSGC

-2798 PKVTVTT
+2798 PEVTVTT

-2883 SKGGTGATTAQG
+2883 SKGGTGATDASTA
-2895 GFNALADGL
+2895 FNTLADG
-2904 VVDEGI
+2904 VRDSTTPVDTEKMLLKPSG
-2910 IYDDETFL
+2910 
-2918 RQNRAG
+2918 
-2924 STWKKYKFSKLWDYI
+2924 TWYKTTCLDFWNYI

-2950 ASSYGGTAS
+2950 ADSYGGTAS
-2959 AAAAKKEYT
+2959 AAAGRKSYT

-2979 YPVIFKEFTHFS
+2979 YPVIFNEWTSFS
-2991 DVAVNSQSFYRSAPY
+2991 DVAVNSQSLYGSDPY

-3018 GWSDTPKS
+3018 GLSDTPKS

-3033 CFDTNEI
+3033 CYETNEI
-3040 TIGCIGCG
+3040 TIGCIGYG
-3048 LHNGDFAIWLRGGR
+3048 QREGGFAIWLRGGR
-3062 RYYFYCLDATP
+3062 TYYFYCLNATP
-3073 TLMTSDYTNGDQK
+3073 TLRTSDYTNGSQK

-3098 VNVAIVFT
+3098 KNVAIVFT
-3106 PQSTISI
+3106 PQSTISS
-3113 GAYISS
+3113 GAYISR
-3119 NMRVNGAVR
+3119 NMRVDGTVR

-3134 DSRLSIPQSAPS
+3134 DNRLSIPTSAPS

>member
-1 MLPHREGLQMAIVN
+1 MSATINVFNSAFNNDYKTIIVEDNKTISSSIKLDFENCLISINGNKCDENYILKENDIVTIRQFPSNDGYDVASWIFAPVTSVIQGFSTGDWSGSNIVKKSLKSIFESESDSITTKDVGSTESIPTISGAKNQSGAGKVIPLVIGESMYTPIYAAQAYTDIDPNDGTDGENQYLHALFCLGYNNIDLRKVSLGIYPLSVDRQNGTSSKSLDCSNSEEKNTVHYKLSLYQQELELRQHGEEVNLFPQKVVQENFNTELIHPEGANALVVQPFSAKYPQKIQIEIQFQNLVKY
-15 FFDDILSE
+15 DDNGDMTENSVEIGCAYSLDGGATYKPFNAFYAKKSDIKITDKGNNDFGNNKGQYK
-23 VTETR
+23 VTEFKGIKNKAMRFVAEKTFTYDEVFNTATITR
-28 KVKNGQKL
+28 LKNNAIEFKIFRVSEDKSESNSKL
-36 QSIINKYIEEKDAIS
+36 QYKVYFSSIRTWCYDYNATDNSAYDNTGTKSLVPQIPIIKKYKDITARLGFKIKAGD
-51 VPYEVYDVESGNTS
+51 ELSGQIDELNVVLCSRARYCT
-65 YITPE
+65 I
-70 TKEFRTLCLLNG
+70 TKENGEKIYTWSAVDDTVPTNNPAALALMVLQHTMRGEYAYKDSQIDMDSFGRFYEWCNSVDNELINSDCHRYIANGVLSKELKTSELVNQILACGHGKLVLNG
-82 NEQTDLEYKVKGND
+82 NKYGVWFDRPQ
-96 IVSFIVIPEDSTQ
+96 STP
-109 QWVNYLGGGLAI
+109 V
-121 AGGVLLSVFTSGVGA
+121 
-136 TIGAGLIYTGIG
+136 
-148 MVASQGI
+148 M
-155 QDIIDYS
+155 
-162 SDSSSYSK
+162 
-170 KQKNDTMKEA
+170 
-180 ENTLGLSD
+180 
-188 GSNQNI
+188 I
-194 LNHKYPILLG
+194 LNSQNVLEASNSKSFSEDIDGYSAKFIDC
-204 KHLLNPYTAGSAFNT
+204 LNDYQ
-219 TLTGENGA
+219 
-227 NKGHYLTKLYEIA
+227 
-240 DSPVKI
+240 
-246 TDLKLGET
+246 
-254 MLAYNRTF
+254 
-262 EDTIRNSVMHGMLRG
+262 EDTIVCVPKNTTKNDSEYRLENIEIPWITDAARVYRHCMYNIACRRLR
-277 YNDADTGDIL
+277 
-287 KKWKNN
+287 
-293 DVSVEILQAGT
+293 
-304 LLKDNENR
+304 
-312 YGTLYPQTV
+312 
-321 EQKKPDANILNI
+321 
-333 KDGDIKKVAERSY
+333 AE
-346 MGTSIPNGFKTN
+346 TW
-358 SVRFSRSCP
+358 
-367 QKIEVEFS
+367 
-375 FPNGLYAYRTRK
+375 TRK
-387 EDGKIF
+387 
-393 YYNVPVSFAIQWR
+393 
-406 FIKKNQKSSDADSPA
+406 
-421 GWNNF
+421 
-426 DYIDVY
+426 
-432 DGQDIKPSYYTKNE
+432 
-446 KLYEYNSLFGK
+446 L
-457 RDYLKTSN
+457 
-465 EDSMSEFFLK
+465 
-475 DKFINTEI
+475 
-483 FNLNGRYTSKDN
+483 
-495 ATFNKA
+495 
-501 ATIKCLVGLRK
+501 
-512 HNGVTVWSTNE
+512 GV
-523 VLVKTTSPTSSFSK
+523 
-537 NQILTSSSK
+537 
-546 NVLVTQPRLDPNT
+546 
-559 RIATSSGGKWVDNA
+559 
-573 LKPNDFNEENGWTVL
+573 
-588 SVTEIIEADDY
+588 
-599 DAMIQVIN
+599 
-607 NNTDDLSKHEISRD
+607 
-621 DINVSA
+621 
-627 RSYVAVKEFTP
+627 
-638 NECAELIGYHNDS
+638 
-651 DEHLDSVEVRVLR
+651 
-664 LTPAYFQEYTWKDS
+664 
-678 DSGDSH
+678 
-684 TISDEWTAMSYCDL
+684 
-698 MKWDYLRTFAFDKDK
+698 
-713 FKESLDDGSISLH
+713 
-726 EKGEDKQVMR
+726 
-736 KLPLRPI
+736 
-743 KDDDLN
+743 
-749 RFCYVAIKLKQDIAE
+749 
-764 TAGKSLNQFSCI
+764 
-776 AQNLAPNYDTQSG
+776 
-789 NWVPAVISPKTN
+789 
-801 NYHKYLN
+801 
-808 SSKDYKIEDISE
+808 
-820 QEYLDALRQRK
+820 
-831 TVTLFID
+831 
-838 GTDVTT
+838 
-844 NTVKS
+844 
-849 NITRYYL
+849 
-856 SEKGLEYSK
+856 
-865 LNNPGKDYI
+865 
-874 FNIDGTDYPVDLTNI
+874 
-889 YTDDTNRT
+889 
-897 IINGLYIT
+897 
-905 TGKGDSYDGVFIKK
+905 
-919 TDNATHSVYIYKK
+919 
-932 DSSIKPSEYYQ
+932 
-943 TADGNNFSEQLKK
+943 DGNL
-956 EIFNYSTLSNSSV
+956 
-969 DADILYTN
+969 
-977 RPMVYGSKLQQNGFT
+977 
-992 DAEPDKKYWVFAKKY
+992 
-1007 TNENILNS
+1007 
-1015 KYPTYA
+1015 
-1021 IVVTP
+1021 
-1026 IKPDGTVLT
+1026 
-1035 KTELDTAAN
+1035 
-1044 RLLRG
+1044 
-1049 QSDTDKI
+1049 
-1056 LLASF
+1056 
-1061 KPVYAIRTGLSQ
+1061 
-1073 SGKVYYYTSSVG
+1073 
-1085 NAANGA
+1085 
-1091 DDYSLSEQADQYI
+1091 
-1104 QIQEKL
+1104 
-1110 QEIYNNQESEYYEKL
+1110 
-1125 SALSAKTPE
+1125 
-1134 NIQTEDI
+1134 I
-1141 EKYATNIGLSYD
+1141 E
-1153 FSSVDSGTIDFYKKK
+1153 
-1168 ILRILYRTT
+1168 
-1177 FIEALK
+1177 
-1183 QMGLVTLD
+1183 
-1191 ESKSAK
+1191 
-1197 FYLPEYIEKKY
+1197 
-1208 CSQNVASQ
+1208 
-1216 FLYALVGPALG
+1216 
-1227 IDAKTYD
+1227 
-1234 CVNMNSVKELYIFCE
+1234 
-1249 DVTDGTKKKNSNEL
+1249 
-1263 LHMKFSCNGVVS
+1263 
-1275 SEIKFE
+1275 
-1281 TLLKNI
+1281 
-1287 LLTGRSSLKRDEKNR
+1287 
-1302 YEVLLGKPTDYPVGV
+1302 
-1317 LNQQNII
+1317 
-1324 SKSNTRSLA
+1324 
-1333 NEISGY
+1333 
-1339 LAEFTDETDNYTR
+1339 
-1352 NSLYVMNDGEDYRK
+1352 
-1366 PTKEISSI
+1366 
-1374 FINYVTN
+1374 
-1381 REQLYSLLR
+1381 
-1390 YNLCTVLYQKES
+1390 
-1402 YSYTVGSIGYALSVG
+1402 
-1417 DVLLIQDDSLL
+1417 
-1428 VGKESGARITS
+1428 
-1439 LITSNDGNYLY
+1439 
-1450 GITVDSPIEFSGKPG
+1450 
-1465 FGCTIVQPEKY
+1465 
-1476 QASRCIT
+1476 
-1483 LEFCDKNGIL
+1483 
-1493 VDSDKNIKLTPE
+1493 
-1505 IGLTNTLYF
+1505 
-1514 KEPIYLGSGTDSET
+1514 
-1528 GKVIQIV
+1528 
-1535 PKIGNLVAFG
+1535 IGNLVVVQDDTIAVGIGEGAEIKSVSVSGSYIKSITVDYPFAVSDITKTYGVKIQHSDRIYGVKVVTYEVAKFSKIGEYSVLTFNGNGISLNEIIVPTIGDIVAFG
-1545 NLKAIT
+1545 IFNRIT
-1551 EKGLVLSISPKDN
+1551 TDALCFGKKDN
-1564 GQFDIR
+1564 GDGTFTLT
-1570 LVPYRPELYN
+1570 LVPYQKGIYDAES
-1580 MGTKMPVFT
+1580 G
-1589 ANMTIPSREEEEFV
+1589 TIPKFISNVTSPKENGSKLSEELPSPTYKDVKEI
-1603 FSDKTSAYDQEQKV
+1603 AGN
-1617 ADATA
+1617 
-1622 SLTEKIDAI
+1622 LI
-1631 SKDIDVTPPTSPVL
+1631 SNIGLDTTPPTAPVL
-1645 TEAVSDDNGN
+1645 TNVSADNNGN

-1663 TDNKSGVSEYC
+1663 TDNKSVVSEYC

-1782 NDTEEWES
+1782 NDTDEWES

-1927 NVSKTLA
+1927 NVSKILA

-1951 SVTAYADKQGIHIS
+1951 SLTAYADKQGIHIS

-1976 PAYKLTIDGKEV
+1976 PTYRLTFDGKEV
-1988 LSAADTLDYS
+1988 LSAADTLDYN

-2009 AEVLAHKI
+2009 AEVLAHTI

-2055 GRTVPISWN
+2055 GRTVPVSWN

-2107 GLNPYESLN
+2107 GLNPYDSLE

-2262 IKVIPKVENGAV
+2262 IKVIPKVENGVV

-2400 QDGYIYYNSTTTIL
+2400 KDGYIYYNSTTTIL
-2414 FKKKNCIKKTK
+2414 FQKKNCIKKTK

-2431 TNYTDLGNKPDF
+2431 TKYTDLGNKPDF

-2522 VTGSTFIPRGDVSEF
+2522 VTGSTFIPRGDVSKF

-2599 SSSEADKSVYIPIY
+2599 SSSEADESVYIPIY

-2766 KGETGATGPQGKPG
+2766 KGETGATGPQGKQG

-2798 PKVTVTT
+2798 PEVTVTT

-2883 SKGGTGATTAQG
+2883 SKGGTGVTSQADINKSFIGNLVLGESDVTDSTEFVSSWASDN
-2895 GFNALADGL
+2895 GFSEPEGL
-2904 VVDEGI
+2904 NKP
-2910 IYDDETFL
+2910 YK
-2918 RQNRAG
+2918 R
-2924 STWKKYKFSKLWDYI
+2924 KFSKVWNYI
-2939 KGKISSVLGLT
+2939 QRKISSVLGLT
-2950 ASSYGGTAS
+2950 ADHYNGRANTAASRASYRI
-2959 AAAAKKEYT
+2959 
-2968 LDLSSLSTSNF
+2968 DLSSLSSSNF
-2979 YPVIFKEFTHFS
+2979 YPVTFQEADSFV
-2991 DVAVNSQSFYRSAPY
+2991 DVAVRSDCSLAADPY
-3006 NQNRIHFLASFY
+3006 NQNRIHFLAAY
-3018 GWSDTPKS
+3018 HGWSDCPKS

-3033 CFDTNEI
+3033 CYDANEI
-3040 TIGCIGCG
+3040 TIGCIGYG
-3048 LHNGDFAIWLRGGR
+3048 QHEGGFAIWLRGGR
-3062 RYYFYCLDATP
+3062 GYWFSCFNATP
-3073 TLMTSDYTNGDQK
+3073 TLRTSDYTIGSEK
-3086 FTVGTNYYGGNN
+3086 FTVGTNYDGGSN
-3098 VNVAIVFT
+3098 VNVAIGFT
-3106 PQSTISI
+3106 PQSTITR
-3113 GAYISS
+3113 GAYINSLL
-3119 NMRVNGAVR
+3119 RVEN
-3128 GSTVEA
+3128 TVMASRFQA
-3134 DSRLSIPQSAPS
+3134 DNVMNIPTSAPS
-3146 SPQNGDIWIE
+3146 SPANGDIWIE

>member
-121 AGGVLLSVFTSGVGA
+121 AGGILLSVFTSGVGA

-495 ATFNKA
+495 ATFNKV

-523 VLVKTTSPTSSFSK
+523 VLVKTTSPVSSFSK

-573 LKPNDFNEENGWTVL
+573 LKPNDLNEENGWSVL

-607 NNTDDLSKHEISRD
+607 NNTDNLSKHEISRD

-726 EKGEDKQVMR
+726 ERGKDKQVMR

-776 AQNLAPNYDTQSG
+776 AQNLAPNYDTQSR

-865 LNNPGKDYI
+865 LNIPGKDYI

-977 RPMVYGSKLQQNGFT
+977 RPVVYGSKLQQNGFT
-992 DAEPDKKYWVFAKKY
+992 DAESDKKYWVFAKKY

-1026 IKPDGTVLT
+1026 IKPDGTVLS

-1044 RLLRG
+1044 KLLRG
-1049 QSDTDKI
+1049 QNDTDKI

-1061 KPVYAIRTGLSQ
+1061 KPVYAIKTGLSQ

-1085 NAANGA
+1085 NTANGI

-1153 FSSVDSGTIDFYKKK
+1153 FSSTDSGTIDFYKKE

-1234 CVNMNSVKELYIFCE
+1234 CVNMNSVKELYNFCE

-1339 LAEFTDETDNYTR
+1339 LAEFIDETDNYTR

-1381 REQLYSLLR
+1381 REQLYSLVR

-1450 GITVDSPIEFSGKPG
+1450 GITVDSPIEFSGKSG

-1514 KEPIYLGSGTDSET
+1514 KEPIYLGSSTDSET

-1580 MGTKMPVFT
+1580 MGNKMPVFT
-1589 ANMTIPSREEEEFV
+1589 ANMTIPSREEEEFI

-1674 IYHKTVGRF
+1674 IYHKTDGRF

-1694 SQAQYT
+1694 SQSQYT

-1745 KALKA
+1745 KVLKA

-1782 NDTEEWES
+1782 NDTDGWES

-1908 EVSDITSKDIY
+1908 EVSDITSKDIS

-1965 WSDNTGDYYLK
+1965 WSDNTSDYYLK

-1988 LSAADTLDYS
+1988 LSAADTLDYN

-2024 ADSVEISDIAIDI
+2024 ADYVEISDIATDI

-2055 GRTVPISWN
+2055 GRTVPVSWN

-2085 VTAGKYSVITDESE
+2085 VTAGKYSVITNESE

-2107 GLNPYESLN
+2107 GLNPYDSLE

-2186 AWNINDS
+2186 AWDINDS

-2198 IDGALGANQ
+2198 IDGALGAKQ
-2207 IFVNELSAICANLG
+2207 IFVEELAAISANLG
-2221 YITDGALQGDQ
+2221 YITDGALQGNQ

-2242 LKDGSIL
+2242 LSDGSVL
-2249 NKGAF
+2249 YKGAF
-2254 RVGGVNKY
+2254 RVGGVDKY
-2262 IKVIPKVENGAV
+2262 IKVIPQVKNGV
-2274 IDYDVEL
+2274 VTDYDVEL

-2287 MSATGTLIEG
+2287 MTATGTLIEG
-2297 GYFTVKDSKSNV
+2297 GYFTVKDSTGNI
-2309 LFQLTPEKAMIQV
+2309 LFQLTPEKASVQV
-2322 NEGTYNSNELID
+2322 NEGTYNSARLVDIYATPFYGENSNVNGTAFSGSLLCPYRYDFYNAKLYLID
-2334 IYASNAT
+2334 IIY
-2341 TSPTELRT
+2341 
-2349 AENYHWFDS
+2349 
-2358 KLYFAEVTENSSS
+2358 NSSS
-2371 SYTISVYEV
+2371 SSTLEIYEV
-2380 SGKTTALKRT
+2380 SGRETTRKRR
-2390 LNAVTKDYWF
+2390 LEAISAFCWIK
-2400 QDGYIYYNSTTTIL
+2400 DGYVYYFSTTTVL
-2414 FKKKNCIKKTK
+2414 LTKKNCIKKTK
-2425 ISNGSN
+2425 ISTGIT
-2431 TNYTDLGNKPDF
+2431 TNYTNIDDAINLKTVF
-2443 TEIAYFGDYIMYLDD
+2443 VLGDYMVLYDN
-2458 SDSDNKLLYLYN
+2458 SDSNNTKLYLYN
-2470 LTTNTKSE
+2470 LTSSTKSE
-2478 SFNASNKTIS
+2478 GFNIGKQSIIGFTEENDYLYIAISLSLGTSILRISKTSFA
-2488 IAAATDDSNYIYVM
+2488 
-2502 LTASFVTIFLRFSK
+2502 
-2516 SNMTWE
+2516 WE
-2522 VTGSTFIPRGDVSEF
+2522 VTTCLFALDLDKMKVENKGIGIICPPSVLFVKNNVISIQGAVTYFVTDSSTAKQEALVLVENPDFEIATDLNNL
-2537 SKNLQIKDGGITVF
+2537 SKISSITV
-2551 CRFGFFPTNTSTANQ
+2551 
-2566 EGIVMLENPMF
+2566 
-2577 EFANNLDNLSAISNI
+2577 
-2592 TIYGNDV
+2592 YGNDLKED
-2599 SSSEADKSVYIPIY
+2599 SL
-2613 SNDNKIYV
+2613 NKIRV
-2621 QNLED
+2621 KSNTGD
-2626 YCIYSVDKFLSESEV
+2626 YLFNIDDYYLYSLKMNDAEEPV
-2641 ECYGA
+2641 ECYNA
-2646 VWKGSVSYKK
+2646 VWKGSISY
-2656 VQSLSEKNGEIG
+2656 EKIQVLKEGEVYNGNNGMIV
-2668 NTITACCCFS
+2668 IPQVCFEY
-2678 FKDEQEDNNSFLF
+2678 KDEQENNNALLI
-2691 CGLKVFQNTETSGY
+2691 CGYDIRIDADARYFQWTS
-2705 NEVCVV
+2705 VV
-2711 GSYESEQYN
+2711 GMYKTEQYN
-2720 KKTKA
+2720 KKSKA

-2740 LNNTYR
+2740 LNDTYR

-2755 EFDENGKLITA
+2755 EFDSNGRLVST
-2766 KGETGATGPQGKPG
+2766 KGDTGATGPQGPQG
-2780 QSAGFGDIT
+2780 AAAGFGDIT
-2789 ASVDDNTGI
+2789 ATVDNGSGTPSVL
-2798 PKVTVTT
+2798 VTT
-2805 KGFDSKKYIDFAF
+2805 KGFNTKKYINFAF
-2818 KNLKGKQ
+2818 KNLKGDT
-2825 GEPGVSVVKV
+2825 GVSIAKIEQV
-2835 EQIETSTENGGT
+2835 EASSESSGINTI
-2847 NKIRI
+2847 KI
-2852 TLSNGST
+2852 TLSNGE
-2859 SDFVIKNGNSSTI
+2859 SS
-2872 DADHFEGTLPV
+2872 
-2883 SKGGTGATTAQG
+2883 
-2895 GFNALADGL
+2895 
-2904 VVDEGI
+2904 
-2910 IYDDETFL
+2910 
-2918 RQNRAG
+2918 
-2924 STWKKYKFSKLWDYI
+2924 
-2939 KGKISSVLGLT
+2939 
-2950 ASSYGGTAS
+2950 
-2959 AAAAKKEYT
+2959 
-2968 LDLSSLSTSNF
+2968 
-2979 YPVIFKEFTHFS
+2979 EFT
-2991 DVAVNSQSFYRSAPY
+2991 VR
-3006 NQNRIHFLASFY
+3006 
-3018 GWSDTPKS
+3018 
-3026 LNILEYG
+3026 
-3033 CFDTNEI
+3033 
-3040 TIGCIGCG
+3040 
-3048 LHNGDFAIWLRGGR
+3048 NGSVSTDDIALTDDDF
-3062 RYYFYCLDATP
+3062 
-3073 TLMTSDYTNGDQK
+3073 N
-3086 FTVGTNYYGGNN
+3086 
-3098 VNVAIVFT
+3098 
-3106 PQSTISI
+3106 
-3113 GAYISS
+3113 
-3119 NMRVNGAVR
+3119 
-3128 GSTVEA
+3128 
-3134 DSRLSIPQSAPS
+3134 
-3146 SPQNGDIWIE
+3146 DIMK